1 MAWKDAIIFC
11 FTKTKVTAAILII
24 KLCGAHCGSV
34 NEPIVFKLD
43 QHALL
48 KAKVPSQS
56 SSSAAL
62 TSAQER
68 CHYFQCVAAIRE
80 EGGSSTTVHS

>member
-62 TSAQER
+62 TSAKVR
-68 CHYFQCVAAIRE
+68 CHYFQCAAAITE